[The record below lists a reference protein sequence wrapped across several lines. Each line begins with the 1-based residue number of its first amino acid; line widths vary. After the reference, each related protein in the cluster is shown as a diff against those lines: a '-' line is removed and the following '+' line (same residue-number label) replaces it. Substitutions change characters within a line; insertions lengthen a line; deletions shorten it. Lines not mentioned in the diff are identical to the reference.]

1 MCVKSQGKRE
11 ERKQWGEQKDE
22 TNYSHFAFL
31 KENWAFHNQFA
42 KKVSAVT
49 AIMIVYNPLQNA
61 PS

>member
-1 MCVKSQGKRE
+1 MCVSNPKE
-11 ERKQWGEQKDE
+11 IWRKGSNGGNKKMKPI
-22 TNYSHFAFL
+22 SHFAFL

-49 AIMIVYNPLQNA
+49 AITIVYNPLQNA